1 MSVKI
6 KYEFEAHAGYY
17 DFHRE
22 LRNLL
27 DKHSI
32 YYHSTRV
39 LSGEDL
45 KVEVKKKN
53 RRKYFAIKAK
63 FAAINRRRNNK

>member
-22 LRNLL
+22 LQNLL
-27 DKHSI
+27 DKHRI
-32 YYHSTRV
+32 HPHTTKV
-39 LSGEDL
+39 FSGEDL
-45 KVEVKKKN
+45 KAVVKKQN

-63 FAAINRRRNNK
+63 FVAMNRRRKNK